1 MTRGPISYSRSV
13 VRKSLTFSFSSRLQ
27 SALLSL
33 YKDKWEKSCFLPL
46 CPVLYFWAV
55 SKEGDLLFICPI
67 RSTFQRRKVL
77 KQKTNFSWVYPLPI
91 ATSQVIQTFVKKI
104 KLVLLAVWNIGEIDW
119 QNRCID
125 TSSCL
130 FSFLGFSSR
139 GGGIEEEPANYFHLM
154 SLKTKEKVTYP
165 AFQSSV
171 TLSTASNFISL
182 LLFDLKKPSFVKK
195 NLKFKVIWSG
205 EAPLNSHCGL
215 EPCIIK
221 AGMLRWCTAPIHHWS
236 AIPLMIYYY
245 NSQLEHHQWC
255 MAAKHNR

>member
-195 NLKFKVIWSG
+195 KSEI
-205 EAPLNSHCGL
+205 
-215 EPCIIK
+215 
-221 AGMLRWCTAPIHHWS
+221 
-236 AIPLMIYYY
+236 
-245 NSQLEHHQWC
+245 
-255 MAAKHNR
+255 